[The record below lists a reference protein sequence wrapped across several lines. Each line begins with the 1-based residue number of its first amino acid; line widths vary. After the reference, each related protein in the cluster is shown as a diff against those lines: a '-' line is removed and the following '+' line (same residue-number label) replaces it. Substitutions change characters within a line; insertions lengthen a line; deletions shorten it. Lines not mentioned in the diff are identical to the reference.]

1 MCIRDSPTSPIR
13 TRRWRLD
20 RRSLALALLLFGL
33 LVALA
38 TLGRHWGWVRGFG
51 GDLLAVAWLYY
62 LLNGAL
68 RAPAGRLA
76 TAAFAVG
83 ALLELGQYLAMQL
96 HWQFSSP
103 VLRIVFGS
111 TADWLDILAYALG
124 ALLVWWLERR
134 R

>member
-1 MCIRDSPTSPIR
+1 M
-13 TRRWRLD
+13 
-20 RRSLALALLLFGL
+20 
-33 LVALA
+33 
-38 TLGRHWGWVRGFG
+38 
-51 GDLLAVAWLYY
+51 
-62 LLNGAL
+62 
-68 RAPAGRLA
+68 A